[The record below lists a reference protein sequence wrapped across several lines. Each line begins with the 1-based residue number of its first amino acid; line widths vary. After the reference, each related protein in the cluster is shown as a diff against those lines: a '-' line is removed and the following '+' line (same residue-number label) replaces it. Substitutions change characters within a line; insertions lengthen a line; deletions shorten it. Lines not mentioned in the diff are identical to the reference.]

1 MRWETRPE
9 RAGRPED
16 LLKRFSARIQQL
28 TERARAAVRAAVPA
42 ATEHLRLPSGVFGY
56 RVKHQF
62 AFVQPQQDH
71 VRVGFAYGVLL
82 DDPAGLLR
90 GDGQSERYLR
100 LERPA
105 DARRAEVADLF
116 RCAAGRVPPRRLPRG
131 RVQLARKQ
139 RRPRSPSGAK

>member
-1 MRWETRPE
+1 
-9 RAGRPED
+9 
-16 LLKRFSARIQQL
+16 
-28 TERARAAVRAAVPA
+28 VRAAVPE
-42 ATEHLRLPSGVFGY
+42 ATEQLRLPSGVLGY

-71 VRVGFAYGVLL
+71 VRVGFPYGVLL

-90 GDGQSERYLR
+90 GDGQSERYLV

-105 DARRAEVADLF
+105 DARRVEVAALL
-116 RCAAGRVPPRRLPRG
+116 RVAVERVPPRRPPRG

-139 RRPRSPSGAK
+139 RRPKGTS